1 MNDRLDAATGK
12 FTSDCDDA
20 SFCSEVGGANGTCQP
35 RQCRRDEFPFGFAN
49 ATVPP
54 LCPRGSYCPDEGSG
68 CRPLVAVGQPC
79 QVGRDEQCAPP
90 GNWQD
95 LASGLNAN
103 GSVCL
108 NSACTWANMTLGQPC
123 NHEVMVYKDSTGLS
137 NTIIRHNC
145 HTPRFYCHTGY
156 NVCIPTK
163 ILAQACG
170 ADQECH
176 SYNCGQKGVCI
187 DERGTPNRVKAWQLV
202 ITGLSVVSV
211 MIAIVVLLTLVH
223 KRLRLRRLREIRE
236 YYEEQVT
243 LRRALASLHSAAADQ
258 HEKEKWF
265 D

>member
-1 MNDRLDAATGK
+1 MGTLALLLALTLSASANSTPGIACTTMNDRLDAATGK

-108 NSACTWANMTLGQPC
+108 NSACTYVRRSLSWLGD
-123 NHEVMVYKDSTGLS
+123 H
-137 NTIIRHNC
+137 
-145 HTPRFYCHTGY
+145 
-156 NVCIPTK
+156 
-163 ILAQACG
+163 
-170 ADQECH
+170 
-176 SYNCGQKGVCI
+176 
-187 DERGTPNRVKAWQLV
+187 
-202 ITGLSVVSV
+202 
-211 MIAIVVLLTLVH
+211 
-223 KRLRLRRLREIRE
+223 
-236 YYEEQVT
+236 
-243 LRRALASLHSAAADQ
+243 
-258 HEKEKWF
+258 
-265 D
+265 